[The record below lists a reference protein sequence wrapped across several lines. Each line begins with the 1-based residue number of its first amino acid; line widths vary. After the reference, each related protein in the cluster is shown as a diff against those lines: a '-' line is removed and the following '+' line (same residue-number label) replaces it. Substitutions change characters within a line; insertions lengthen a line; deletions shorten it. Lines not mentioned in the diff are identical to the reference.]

1 MIRKMKIDV
10 IINRIADENHFTEYI
25 DFAKNFAI
33 KDIKYI
39 DHLFI
44 AQLVFKNIDTYQF
57 LN

>member
-25 DFAKNFAI
+25 DFTKKFAI

>member
-1 MIRKMKIDV
+1 MKIDV

-25 DFAKNFAI
+25 DFTKSFAI